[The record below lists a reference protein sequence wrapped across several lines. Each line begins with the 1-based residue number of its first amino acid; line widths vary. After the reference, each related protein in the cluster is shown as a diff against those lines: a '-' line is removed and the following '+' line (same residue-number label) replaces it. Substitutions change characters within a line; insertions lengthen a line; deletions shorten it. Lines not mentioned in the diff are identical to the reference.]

1 MRKEAKIKDSIK
13 GFHWWLGALLLL
25 LSACV
30 TDYEPKGLEQVRDLL
45 VVDGI
50 ITNGETTIKLRRSVG
65 LTDDFTEDEFVN
77 NAKVVVER
85 EDGAVF
91 TCANSSGK
99 GEYKVDMGQTKVRA
113 SVFMQVSSNVLNMI
127 LSVLFVFVLHFDI
140 EGVAWATLLSQLYGA
155 AAGCWLMYLY
165 GNFDYKNF
173 DYKTVFIEP

>member
-1 MRKEAKIKDSIK
+1 MAG
-13 GFHWWLGALLLL
+13 GFAVVIVRLCHGLRAEGLGAG
-25 LSACV
+25 
-30 TDYEPKGLEQVRDLL
+30 TDLL

-99 GEYKVDMGQTKVRA
+99 GEYKVDMGTGHPGSRYRLHISLDGLEYESDYLGPGDNA
-113 SVFMQVSSNVLNMI
+113 SDR
-127 LSVLFVFVLHFDI
+127 LSLS
-140 EGVAWATLLSQLYGA
+140 LLKKGA
-155 AAGCWLMYLY
+155 GRGGPSLCVYA
-165 GNFDYKNF
+165 
-173 DYKTVFIEP
+173 

>member
-99 GEYKVDMGQTKVRA
+99 GEYKVDMGELDPGSRYRLHISLDGLEYESDYLGPEITPPID
-113 SVFMQVSSNVLNMI
+113 SVCLRIMPRIDPLIS
-127 LSVLFVFVLHFDI
+127 
-140 EGVAWATLLSQLYGA
+140 
-155 AAGCWLMYLY
+155 AGCIRRI
-165 GNFDYKNF
+165 GR
-173 DYKTVFIEP
+173 

>member
-65 LTDDFTEDEFVN
+65 LTDDFTEDEFV
-77 NAKVVVER
+77 
-85 EDGAVF
+85 
-91 TCANSSGK
+91 
-99 GEYKVDMGQTKVRA
+99 
-113 SVFMQVSSNVLNMI
+113 I
-127 LSVLFVFVLHFDI
+127 P
-140 EGVAWATLLSQLYGA
+140 
-155 AAGCWLMYLY
+155 AGHGTRWCCCT
-165 GNFDYKNF
+165 GCKQSAG
-173 DYKTVFIEP
+173 

>member
-99 GEYKVDMGQTKVRA
+99 GEYKVDMGELDPGSRDRA
-113 SVFMQVSSNVLNMI
+113 KKL
-127 LSVLFVFVLHFDI
+127 
-140 EGVAWATLLSQLYGA
+140 
-155 AAGCWLMYLY
+155 
-165 GNFDYKNF
+165 
-173 DYKTVFIEP
+173 P